1 MRLHQPALITL
12 AALFVVTACSDRAA
26 DRQRAE
32 EAVAR
37 GEAPAAA
44 ASEPAPDAAV
54 SACTPRRTVEHRR
67 RPLHGHPRGLCR
79 HRPAA
84 GSRAPAASPTAS
96 PAGECTGFGGMRWNG
111 SQCAGLL
118 RTDINNIGLKRS
130 IRP

>member
-12 AALFVVTACSDRAA
+12 AALFVVTAWSDRAA

-54 SACTPRRTVEHRR
+54 SACARLGGQWNTGADHCTVT
-67 RPLHGHPRGLCR
+67 LGACAGTG
-79 HRPAA
+79 A
-84 GSRAPAASPTAS
+84 GSWVEGTGCVTDGIASE
-96 PAGECTGFGGMRWNG
+96 GECTGFGGMRWNG
-111 SQCAGLL
+111 SQCVLAYLD
-118 RTDINNIGLKRS
+118 RTDINNIGL
-130 IRP
+130 